1 MLRLFFF
8 NSGKNLFQRVWKVR
22 KKHYLC
28 KLKECIIMGK
38 RKIIGWLVTVVL
50 TLTCWFVPTESFGVE
65 GLTVIH
71 QRVIVFFVLSA
82 CMWITE
88 VIPIWA
94 TSVVLMVG
102 LLLTVSDS
110 MLAFMGGAEVGIPIA
125 YKSIMS
131 EFANPTVMLFM
142 GGFVLAIGAT
152 KYRLDANLAR
162 VVIGLFGKK
171 PRMVMLGFI
180 VVTAM
185 LSMFMSN
192 TATAA
197 MMITILTP
205 VLSTLPEDDVK
216 GKTGLTLAIPVAAN
230 IGGIGTPI
238 GTPPN
243 VVAKEYVNS
252 MMKIDIN
259 FGEWM
264 LVMVPLMLVILAIA
278 WLFIGTAFKSS
289 HSEIEVRIDGE
300 WDKSW
305 KAVVVYVTFVV
316 TVLLWLFGEQFLGV
330 NCNVVALIPFA
341 VFCIFGIVTKEDL
354 GKINW
359 DVLWLVAGGFALG
372 AAISETGLDSLMVNQ
387 IPFGSWSPVVVLVS
401 SGLLCLTLSTF
412 MSNSATAAMMVP
424 IIGIVAFAMK
434 DMFEGFGGS
443 QVVIIGVALSASL
456 AMSLPISTPPNAIAY
471 SKGFIKQKDMVITG
485 LVVGVIGFV
494 LGYLWLIAAGK
505 MGLL

>member
-1 MLRLFFF
+1 MR
-8 NSGKNLFQRVWKVR
+8 
-22 KKHYLC
+22 
-28 KLKECIIMGK
+28 K
-38 RKIIGWLVTVVL
+38 RKIIGWLVTMVL
-50 TLTCWFVPTESFGVE
+50 TLTCWFWPTEGFGID
-65 GLTVIH
+65 GLTVVH
-71 QRVIVFFVLSA
+71 QRVIAFFVLSA

-88 VIPIWA
+88 VIPIWG

-110 MLAFMGGAEVGIPIA
+110 MLSFMGGESVGTPIP

-142 GGFVLAIGAT
+142 GGFVLAAGAT

-162 VVIGLFGKK
+162 VVIGLFGRK

-180 VVTAM
+180 VVTAV

-197 MMITILTP
+197 MMMAIIAP
-205 VLSTLPEDDVK
+205 VLGTLPEDDVR

-230 IGGIGTPI
+230 VGGIGTPI

-243 VVAKEYVNS
+243 VVAKEYIHSVLN
-252 MMKIDIN
+252 IDIN

-264 LVMVPLMLVILAIA
+264 LVMVPLMLVILFLS
-278 WLFIGTAFKSS
+278 WVFLSHVFKSS
-289 HSEIEVRIDGE
+289 HNEVEVRIDGE

-305 KAVVVYVTFVV
+305 KAVVVYVTFAV
-316 TVLLWLFGEQFLGV
+316 TVVLWLFGEKWLGV

-341 VFCIFGIVTKEDL
+341 VFCITGVFTREDL
-354 GKINW
+354 GKIDW

-372 AAISETGLDSLMVNQ
+372 AAIGKTGLDTLMVSQ
-387 IPFGSWSPVVVLVS
+387 IPFSSWSPVGVLVI
-401 SGLLCLTLSTF
+401 SGLLCLLMSTF
-412 MSNSATAAMMVP
+412 MSNSATAAMLIP

-434 DMFEGFGGS
+434 DVYEGLGGS
-443 QVVIIGVALSASL
+443 QVVIVGVALSASL

-471 SKGFIKQKDMVITG
+471 SKGFIRQKDMVVTG
-485 LVVGVIGFV
+485 LFVGAVGFV

-505 MGLL
+505 MGIL